1 MDFKVLDAGDFYKL
15 EQVGPYIYHRPSPA
29 AIWPRGNHPLYNK
42 IDAKYERFQNGKGRW
57 IYNNKNMKKTFI
69 IDVLNLKIQMQH
81 SSFGHLGLFAEQLI
95 NWKRLKKN
103 VSKGD
108 KVLNLFAY
116 TGVASLICA
125 TKDAEVTH
133 VDASKTSLT
142 WARKNQELSG
152 LKNKKIR
159 WLVDDVQKFVA
170 KKIRQESKYDW
181 IILDPPSFGRG
192 NNNEVWQINEH
203 LHGLMQNLSK
213 LKSDNFKGILLSS
226 HSPGYSAIALENL
239 LKRTSFKEK
248 MGVCHEMFIDH
259 EKYPLPSGDCAWQT
273 NIKL

>member
-1 MDFKVLDAGDFYKL
+1 MNFKILDSGGFYKL
-15 EQVGPYIYHRPSPA
+15 EQVGPYVYHRPSLGA
-29 AIWPRGNHPLYNK
+29 VWPRGNHPSYNK
-42 IDAKYERFQNGKGRW
+42 IDAKYERFKNGKGQW
-57 IYNNKNMKKTFI
+57 IYNNKNMKKVFT
-69 IDVLNLKIQMQH
+69 IDVLNLKIEIQH

-95 NWKRLKKN
+95 NWKKLKKN
-103 VSKGD
+103 ISQED
-108 KVLNLFAY
+108 RVLNLFAY

-125 TKDAEVTH
+125 AQDAEVTH
-133 VDASKTSLT
+133 VDASKTSMT
-142 WARKNQELSG
+142 WAKRNQELSE

-159 WLVDDVQKFVA
+159 WLIDDVQKFVA
-170 KKIRQESKYDW
+170 KEVRRKSKYDW

-203 LHGLMQNLSK
+203 LNGLMENLSK
-213 LKSDNFKGILLSS
+213 LKSNNFKGILLSS

-239 LKRTSFKEK
+239 LKRTGFKEK
-248 MGVCHEMFIDH
+248 TGFCHEMFIDH